1 MPELPE
7 VETVVR
13 TLRPHVQDR
22 IIADAQVLRATS
34 QHALSMPLGD
44 LRGCRIADVARRGK
58 LLLLLLDAA
67 DAESAGVRGMNDLRL
82 AVHLRMTGRLMTYA
96 AGTAPGA
103 HTRCILDL
111 KAQPYAVESGQP
123 GKSDDPAKAA
133 GNDPAKAAGNDPA
146 KAAGNDPAKAAGKG
160 SAKAAGMHAPEACC
174 PPAESRLFFDDVR
187 AFGTMLAGTP
197 QMFAR
202 WPFWRDLGPE
212 PLDMTQA
219 AFGESLAAKKSAIK
233 AVLLDGVG
241 NIYADESLFAA
252 GIDPRRKASA
262 LTPFEAARLLQCLRD
277 VLLLSI
283 AQCGSSIRDY
293 RDADGNV
300 GAFQNTFAVYGR
312 GGQQCKTCG
321 RPLEKIR
328 VAGRSTVF
336 CPHCQR

>member
-7 VETVVR
+7 VETVAR
-13 TLRPHVQDR
+13 TLRPHVQNR
-22 IIADAQVLRATS
+22 IITDAQVLRATS
-34 QHALSMPLGD
+34 QHALSMPLRD

-58 LLLLLLDAA
+58 LLMLLLDAGE
-67 DAESAGVRGMNDLRL
+67 AEKTSVRGMNDLRL

-111 KAQPYAVESGQP
+111 KAQPCAAGSGQP
-123 GKSDDPAKAA
+123 GKRDES
-133 GNDPAKAAGNDPA
+133 
-146 KAAGNDPAKAAGKG
+146 AKAAGKG
-160 SAKAAGMHAPEACC
+160 SANTAGNDSAKTAGMHAPEVCC
-174 PPAESRLFFDDVR
+174 SPAESRLFFDDVR

-219 AFGESLAAKKSAIK
+219 AFAQSIGAKKSAIK
-233 AVLLDGVG
+233 AVLLDQKMLAGVG

-262 LTPFEAARLLQCLRD
+262 LTPLEATRLLQCLKD

-283 AQCGSSIRDY
+283 SQCGSSIRDY

-312 GGQQCKTCG
+312 GGQQCKICG
-321 RPLEKIR
+321 QPLEK
-328 VAGRSTVF
+328 VKVGGRSTVF

>member
-7 VETVVR
+7 VETVAR

-44 LRGCRIADVARRGK
+44 LRGCRIADVTRRGK

-67 DAESAGVRGMNDLRL
+67 DAEKASVRGMDDLRL
-82 AVHLRMTGRLMTYA
+82 AVHLRMTARLMTYA

-103 HTRCILDL
+103 HTRCIFDL
-111 KAQPYAVESGQP
+111 KAQPFAAGSGQPVESG
-123 GKSDDPAKAA
+123 DPAEAA
-133 GNDPAKAAGNDPA
+133 GWP
-146 KAAGNDPAKAAGKG
+146 
-160 SAKAAGMHAPEACC
+160 APEACC
-174 PPAESRLFFDDVR
+174 PSAKSRLFFDDVR

-197 QMFAR
+197 QIFAR

-212 PLDMTQA
+212 PLDMTEA
-219 AFGESLAAKKSAIK
+219 TFAKSIALKNSAIK
-233 AVLLDGVG
+233 AVLLDQKMLAGVG

-252 GIDPRRKASA
+252 GIDPRRKALA
-262 LTPFEAARLLQCLRD
+262 LTRRQAARLLQCLQD

-283 AQCGSSIRDY
+283 SQCGSSIRDY

-312 GGQQCKTCG
+312 GGQKCKACG
-321 RPLEKIR
+321 RPLEKTR